1 MIKEGLGEMWLKC
14 KKTKFKTLRK
24 IKTRCHVWTYW
35 TWKSK
40 WLLINCVCEQ
50 CATKYLLVLL
60 ASFCL
65 DQITCVYRCCFI
77 RDSTIQSDVRRFCTA
92 FKTKVFGSLP
102 AVRMNVP
109 SRSDAHLT
117 TVPSVRTTCHTVRM
131 SVRPSIICPDDVHFL
146 SGPLLYRE
154 ATVPAC
160 IYPNVSAARPDT
172 SQWSISFRFFPS
184 SE

>member
-1 MIKEGLGEMWLKC
+1 MSTMVDRVLK
-14 KKTKFKTLRK
+14 
-24 IKTRCHVWTYW
+24 I
-35 TWKSK
+35 
-40 WLLINCVCEQ
+40 
-50 CATKYLLVLL
+50 LLVLL

-65 DQITCVYRCCFI
+65 DKITCVYRCCFI

-92 FKTKVFGSLP
+92 FKTEVFGSLP
-102 AVRMNVP
+102 AVQTIVP

-117 TVPSVRTTCHTVRM
+117 TVPYVRTTCHIVWTP
-131 SVRPSIICPDDVHFL
+131 VRPSIIRSDDVHFPF
-146 SGPLLYRE
+146 GPLLYRE

-160 IYPNVSAARPDT
+160 ISPYILAARPDA